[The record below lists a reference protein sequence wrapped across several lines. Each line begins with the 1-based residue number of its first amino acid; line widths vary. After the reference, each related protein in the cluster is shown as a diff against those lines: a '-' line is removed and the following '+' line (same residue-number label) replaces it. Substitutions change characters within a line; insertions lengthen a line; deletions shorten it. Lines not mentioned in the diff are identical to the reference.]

1 MKHTIM
7 IDERSIAE
15 RVASLAEQICND
27 YKGKQIALVAVS
39 NGAFIFAADL
49 FRKLPHDTYLDSVNA
64 SSYKAAKRGELVL
77 KETFNIDLN
86 GKHVLLVDDIL
97 DSGVTLSNIAK
108 YLKSLDVASLR
119 TCVML
124 DKPEGRVCEFHADY
138 IGFTIPNKYVYGY
151 GMDDEFGLL
160 RGCPYIGA
168 KEEE

>member
-1 MKHTIM
+1 M
-7 IDERSIAE
+7 
-15 RVASLAEQICND
+15 
-27 YKGKQIALVAVS
+27 S

-49 FRKLPHDTYLDSVNA
+49 FRKLPHDTYFDSVKA

-108 YLKSLDVASLR
+108 YLESLGVASLR

-124 DKPEGRVCEFHADY
+124 DKPEGRVCDFHADY

>member
-49 FRKLPHDTYLDSVNA
+49 FRKLPHDTYFDSVKA

-108 YLKSLDVASLR
+108 YLESLGVAPHLR
-119 TCVML
+119 DARQARRTRL
-124 DKPEGRVCEFHADY
+124 R
-138 IGFTIPNKYVYGY
+138 IPC
-151 GMDDEFGLL
+151 GLYRLLHSEQIRL
-160 RGCPYIGA
+160 RLRHG
-168 KEEE
+168 

>member
-49 FRKLPHDTYLDSVNA
+49 FRKLPHDTYFDSD
-64 SSYKAAKRGELVL
+64 KAAKRGELVL